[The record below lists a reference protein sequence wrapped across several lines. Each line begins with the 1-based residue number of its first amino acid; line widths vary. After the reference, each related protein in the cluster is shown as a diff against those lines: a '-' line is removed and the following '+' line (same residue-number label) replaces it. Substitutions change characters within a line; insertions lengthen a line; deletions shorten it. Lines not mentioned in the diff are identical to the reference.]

1 MLERFLDLNYIVS
14 ILVSVIRMSTP
25 LIFCALGAL
34 IANHAGTINM
44 ALEGIMLMASLMAVV
59 FSAITQTV
67 IGGIFGAVLGGLL
80 MSLLLAYLHLYKQ
93 SDLIITGLALNTF
106 ASGGTVYL
114 LFLLAG
120 DKGTSRLLPSLSV
133 PNLEIPF
140 IKDIPVLGDIL
151 SGHNILTYIAF
162 LAVLLTYFL
171 VFRSRI
177 GLRIRAVGFNPN
189 AAASVGIS
197 VKKIKFQAF
206 LLSGLFASLGGAF
219 MSMGYLSYFARDMM
233 AGRGYIGIAAATLA
247 DGQCLGTLF
256 ASLGFGAANAASI
269 TLATLNLKADLVAM
283 IPYLATVIG
292 LVIVS
297 ARKLS
302 KAKKKEQAID

>member
-1 MLERFLDLNYIVS
+1 MLEQFFTWDYLIS
-14 ILVSVIRMSTP
+14 FMFSVIRMSTP

-44 ALEGIMLMASLMAVV
+44 ALEGIMLMASLIAVV
-59 FSAITQTV
+59 FSALTQSV
-67 IGGIFGAVLGGLL
+67 AGGILGAVFGGFIISVLF
-80 MSLLLAYLHLYKQ
+80 AYLHLYKQ

-114 LFLLAG
+114 LFLLTG
-120 DKGTSRLLPSLSV
+120 DKGTSRLLQSLSV
-133 PNLEIPF
+133 PSLNIPF
-140 IKDIPVLGDIL
+140 IKDIPVLGEIL
-151 SGHNILTYIAF
+151 SGHNALTYVAL
-162 LAVLLTYFL
+162 LAVLITYFL
-171 VFRSRI
+171 VFRSRL

-189 AAASVGIS
+189 AAGSVGIS
-197 VKKIKFQAF
+197 VKRVKLQAF

-247 DGQCLGTLF
+247 GGQSLGALL
-256 ASLGFGAANAASI
+256 ASLGFGAANATSI

-302 KAKKKEQAID
+302 KARKKGPIID

>member
-1 MLERFLDLNYIVS
+1 MLEQFLTWDYLVS
-14 ILVSVIRMSTP
+14 FLVSVIRMSTP

-67 IGGIFGAVLGGLL
+67 IGGILGAVLGGLL
-80 MSLLLAYLHLYKQ
+80 MSLLFAYLHLYKQ

-151 SGHNILTYIAF
+151 SGHNILTYAAL
-162 LAVLLTYFL
+162 LAVFLTYIL

-189 AAASVGIS
+189 AASSVGIS
-197 VKKIKFQAF
+197 VKKVKFQAF

-247 DGQCLGTLF
+247 NGQALGTLL

-283 IPYLATVIG
+283 IPYLATVVG

>member
-1 MLERFLDLNYIVS
+1 MLEQFLTLDYLIAFL
-14 ILVSVIRMSTP
+14 ISVIRMSTP

-34 IANHAGTINM
+34 IAGHAGTINM
-44 ALEGIMLMASLMAVV
+44 ALEGIMLMASLIAVV
-59 FSAITQTV
+59 FSALTQSV
-67 IGGIFGAVLGGLL
+67 IGGIAGALLGGLII
-80 MSLLLAYLHLYKQ
+80 SLLFVYLHLYKQ

-114 LFLLAG
+114 LFLLTG
-120 DKGTSRLLPSLSV
+120 DKGTSRLLQSLSV
-133 PNLEIPF
+133 PNWHIPI
-140 IKDIPVLGDIL
+140 IKDIPILGKIL
-151 SGHNILTYIAF
+151 SGHNALTYIAF
-162 LAVLLTYFL
+162 IAVFLTYIL
-171 VFRSRI
+171 VFRSRL

-197 VKKIKFQAF
+197 VNKIKLQAF

-233 AGRGYIGIAAATLA
+233 AGRGYIGIAATTLA
-247 DGQCLGTLF
+247 NGQSFGTLL

-297 ARKLS
+297 ARKLA
-302 KAKKKEQAID
+302 KARKKGQVTD